1 MKHISIQK
9 HNVSYY
15 NGVFTVSGKNVKFD
29 TSYSL
34 KNEETGNEIKF
45 EFKESTGSEWDTNTI
60 WIYESVDY
68 DKDINLTLHL
78 LNDDVTERNMNDYL
92 ESKLRY

>member
-9 HNVSYY
+9 HDISY
-15 NGVFTVSGKNVKFD
+15 NKGVFTVSGKKVKFD

-34 KNEETGNEIKF
+34 KNEITGESVKF

-60 WIYESVDY
+60 WKYESTDGVF
-68 DKDINLTLHL
+68 TLHL